1 MHDISKYTKEYNDR
15 KNNCKYCAYYNVHG
29 NRCYMC
35 KSYNWFVQEIDLKQY
50 IMRRVSEDSN
60 KEFINSKEAIDL
72 KAKIALKKNIYDD
85 FNKYVEKQEKQ
96 KEILDQEL
104 QDRHAEWSSLQIDY
118 NYKLAKYISDNIDK
132 ALESL
137 NTIME

>member
-1 MHDISKYTKEYNDR
+1 MILANIL
-15 KNNCKYCAYYNVHG
+15 KNIMIGKTNV
-29 NRCYMC
+29 NIVLITIMC
-35 KSYNWFVQEIDLKQY
+35 KSYNWFVQEIDLKQFV
-50 IMRRVSEDSN
+50 MRRVSEDSN

-85 FNKYVEKQEKQ
+85 FNKYVEKQ

-118 NYKLAKYISDNIDK
+118 SYKLAKYISDNIDK
-132 ALESL
+132 ALESFDSI
-137 NTIME
+137 TE

>member
-1 MHDISKYTKEYNDR
+1 
-15 KNNCKYCAYYNVHG
+15 
-29 NRCYMC
+29 MC
-35 KSYNWFVQEIDLKQY
+35 KSYNWFVQEIDLKQFV
-50 IMRRVSEDSN
+50 MRRVSEDSN

-85 FNKYVEKQEKQ
+85 FNKYVEKQ

-118 NYKLAKYISDNIDK
+118 SYKLAKYISDNIDK
-132 ALESL
+132 VLSSFDS
-137 NTIME
+137 IME